1 MLIIAV
7 EKWAVICGVELK
19 IDHKLIKTKDPSN
32 RCYGTK
38 NEDRAFSKGNLS
50 YLPQDF
56 EIS

>member
-19 IDHKLIKTKDPSN
+19 IDHKLREIKDPSN

-50 YLPQDF
+50 
-56 EIS
+56 